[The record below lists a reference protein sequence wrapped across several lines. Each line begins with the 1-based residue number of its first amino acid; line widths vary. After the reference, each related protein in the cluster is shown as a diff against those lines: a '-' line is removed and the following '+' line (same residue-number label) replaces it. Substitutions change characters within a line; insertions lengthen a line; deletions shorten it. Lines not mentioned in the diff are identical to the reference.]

1 MEDILNRV
9 FSSFFCFFLIYDMN
23 RYFYNGPVLEF
34 DRIID
39 NHWSSSTIAESE
51 KKARSNLAYQYKIQT
66 GRAPR
71 SKITIP
77 GKLIIEGGSRS
88 NG

>member
-9 FSSFFCFFLIYDMN
+9 FSSFFFIFLIDDMN

-39 NHWSSSTIAESE
+39 NRWSSSTIAESE

-77 GKLIIEGGSRS
+77 GKLIIEGGSRF